1 MAGHPC
7 RLHSVLHPPDDAFYA
22 VRAVLG
28 HQQQKFIAAVA
39 DQDIGLAQ
47 TALHGC
53 GHGLQCF
60 ISHQMSKAV
69 VDRLELVHIDHRHA
83 AVHLAP
89 GKELIKIAAGVGPGQ
104 GVYEG
109 AALHAVAAV
118 QQQPVAAH
126 IQPAAI
132 RQPGDQFQ
140 HTAPAAYLDILGNDK
155 IGFLVL
161 ELDLIQNGLAGIGL
175 GGNAVFAPGILVP
188 YHVAVAG
195 LFGQDAVTVQRKH
208 LAVLRV
214 YQTHHIKDAL
224 QPP

>member
-1 MAGHPC
+1 M
-7 RLHSVLHPPDDAFYA
+7 
-22 VRAVLG
+22 
-28 HQQQKFIAAVA
+28 
-39 DQDIGLAQ
+39 
-47 TALHGC
+47 
-53 GHGLQCF
+53 
-60 ISHQMSKAV
+60 
-69 VDRLELVHIDHRHA
+69 
-83 AVHLAP
+83 HLAP

-214 YQTHHIKDAL
+214 YQTYHIKDAL